1 MAKEKEMEV
10 KPIKVTDNDTGMT
23 YTLEFNR
30 ESIKFAESKDFDIQ
44 DLAKKP
50 MSMIPDLWFYAFR
63 MHHKMLPRE
72 KTDKLLE
79 GLGGIPE
86 GLLQRLVELYAIPY
100 NSLLV
105 GDGNSKNSKVVVEF

>member
-1 MAKEKEMEV
+1 MKEKEMGV

-44 DLAKKP
+44 ELAKKP

-86 GLLQRLVELYAIPY
+86 GLLQRLVELYTIPY
-100 NSLLV
+100 QVLLPQ
-105 GDGNSKNSKVVVEF
+105 GDENSKNSKVVVEF